1 MFRLFSD
8 LHLEFD
14 NWRPSSPRNLD
25 DVLILAG
32 DIAEL
37 KSKQLYDFLSWAT
50 DEHDYVLYVPGNH
63 EYYQGV
69 YPDSWDNFASL
80 GVTTMNNSRVVI
92 NGQGYVAST
101 LWSKPKN
108 PLEIFYLELGM
119 NDFRYI
125 STRQGKFSVHKMMEE
140 HDKAVAYIRDN
151 TQPGDIVI
159 THHAPSFVS
168 IDRKFYGSKVN
179 SGFATEL
186 SDIILDIKPKYW
198 LHGHTHTSSD
208 YRVGTTRVLSNPR
221 GYGPEN
227 AKFIKDGYVLS

>member
-14 NWRPSSPRNLD
+14 NWRPSSPRNWD

-80 GVTTMNNSRVVI
+80 GVTTMNNLCGLSPR
-92 NGQGYVAST
+92 
-101 LWSKPKN
+101 
-108 PLEIFYLELGM
+108 
-119 NDFRYI
+119 
-125 STRQGKFSVHKMMEE
+125 
-140 HDKAVAYIRDN
+140 IR
-151 TQPGDIVI
+151 
-159 THHAPSFVS
+159 
-168 IDRKFYGSKVN
+168 
-179 SGFATEL
+179 
-186 SDIILDIKPKYW
+186 
-198 LHGHTHTSSD
+198 
-208 YRVGTTRVLSNPR
+208 
-221 GYGPEN
+221 
-227 AKFIKDGYVLS
+227 